1 MNKSRTIKI
10 LCIFIMTIT
19 TASYANAN
27 TLDNAFSTAVALN
40 YCHMSLSKIL
50 LYNDRIVLDE
60 EYNEIINNVNL
71 ANIKDEEI
79 INLLKDLMDTIT
91 KFKLQEGDKERFLK
105 EYERRVEMAFYDS
118 LSNISISGGGNPY
131 VMAAQT
137 LVSAWSAY
145 ANYRNNIYAYRRD
158 LDKQLWQLEKES
170 ITELNQIRKSF
181 LETYWRLMKRYKIPE
196 SWRLTENQINSFI
209 TYLKDTEPH
218 RKMRQLE
225 RIKDKFEAYPPFW
238 YYYGQTAQDLTQ
250 NQKALQAYKKYGSIN
265 SGFFREDNYY
275 SSSLMNEVILL
286 NPDKNKLRIID
297 CLKNINKQSP
307 QDWRKNLFSAMYY
320 IRLNNYDDARTLLQK
335 NIDNNNNIILN
346 SLILAE
352 TYGKERNEEKYQAI
366 IDGMLKD
373 DSFKNQDILYLL
385 GRVPEYKVLLKMK
398 DQILN
403 MYVSI
408 QESTFKKD
416 SIILT
421 MPDKWVFSDINNF
434 NVSLIFDGYEYP
446 TNKITA
452 DKEKKLVSYYF
463 EKVIDVNDLI
473 KNNRNVEIAFNL
485 QHSAQPIALI
495 GELKVITVDKE
506 QGKIQKWIDEYD
518 YLKKIPYASK
528 YGSHKTMQVIG
539 FEKKGIGTKNNVY
552 KIIEG
557 SIIE

>member
-1 MNKSRTIKI
+1 
-10 LCIFIMTIT
+10 
-19 TASYANAN
+19 
-27 TLDNAFSTAVALN
+27 
-40 YCHMSLSKIL
+40 
-50 LYNDRIVLDE
+50 
-60 EYNEIINNVNL
+60 
-71 ANIKDEEI
+71 
-79 INLLKDLMDTIT
+79 
-91 KFKLQEGDKERFLK
+91 
-105 EYERRVEMAFYDS
+105 
-118 LSNISISGGGNPY
+118 
-131 VMAAQT
+131 
-137 LVSAWSAY
+137 
-145 ANYRNNIYAYRRD
+145 
-158 LDKQLWQLEKES
+158 
-170 ITELNQIRKSF
+170 
-181 LETYWRLMKRYKIPE
+181 
-196 SWRLTENQINSFI
+196 
-209 TYLKDTEPH
+209 
-218 RKMRQLE
+218 
-225 RIKDKFEAYPPFW
+225 
-238 YYYGQTAQDLTQ
+238 
-250 NQKALQAYKKYGSIN
+250 
-265 SGFFREDNYY
+265 
-275 SSSLMNEVILL
+275 MNEVILL

-539 FEKKGIGTKNNVY
+539 FEKKGIGTKNKVY